1 MVVNVAAD
9 GPDDADGHAA
19 IGVIR
24 AIRGYFCAFFVP
36 RSAVSSCTMKKL
48 ALLVVASSLLLAAG
62 PLLAHHG
69 DAGRYEENV
78 TVLTGTV
85 VEVQLVDPHSIIVLD
100 VPDEK
105 GQTVRWQAE
114 LGGRNALAKNF
125 GWNKNTL
132 KFGDKLTI
140 TGRRVK
146 SGAPYINLTEKANV
160 VLTDSG
166 KEIFRT
172 PNYEPP
178 APKK

>member
-1 MVVNVAAD
+1 MAL
-9 GPDDADGHAA
+9 
-19 IGVIR
+19 R
-24 AIRGYFCAFFVP
+24 
-36 RSAVSSCTMKKL
+36 MKKMPL
-48 ALLVVASSLLLAAG
+48 FIASCLLLVSM
-62 PLLAHHG
+62 PLFAHHG
-69 DAGRYEENV
+69 DAGRYEE
-78 TVLTGTV
+78 TLTILTGTV

-100 VPDEK
+100 VPNEK
-105 GQTVRWQAE
+105 GQMVRWQAE

-125 GWNKNTL
+125 GWNKSTL

-178 APKK
+178 APRK

>member
-1 MVVNVAAD
+1 
-9 GPDDADGHAA
+9 
-19 IGVIR
+19 
-24 AIRGYFCAFFVP
+24 
-36 RSAVSSCTMKKL
+36 MKK
-48 ALLVVASSLLLAAG
+48 APLLLIAACFLLISI

-69 DAGRYEENV
+69 DAGRYEETV
-78 TVLTGTV
+78 VVLTGSV

-100 VPDEK
+100 IPNEK
-105 GQTVRWQAE
+105 GQAVRWQAE

-132 KFGDKLTI
+132 KFGDKITI
-140 TGRRVK
+140 TGRKVK

-160 VLTDSG
+160 VLADSG

-178 APKK
+178 SSKK

>member
-1 MVVNVAAD
+1 MIRTSLDVNLAKEVALEMNKKV
-9 GPDDADGHAA
+9 PLLCIAA
-19 IGVIR
+19 S
-24 AIRGYFCAFFVP
+24 FLL
-36 RSAVSSCTMKKL
+36 SAV
-48 ALLVVASSLLLAAG
+48 
-62 PLLAHHG
+62 PYFAHHG

-78 TVLTGTV
+78 VVLTGSV
-85 VEVQLVDPHSIIVLD
+85 VEVQLVDPHSIMVLD
-100 VPDEK
+100 IPDEK

-132 KFGDKLTI
+132 KFGDKITI

-160 VLTDSG
+160 VMTDSG

-178 APKK
+178 PAAKGK

>member
-1 MVVNVAAD
+1 
-9 GPDDADGHAA
+9 
-19 IGVIR
+19 
-24 AIRGYFCAFFVP
+24 
-36 RSAVSSCTMKKL
+36 MKMGL
-48 ALLVVASSLLLAAG
+48 ISIATSLLLVSVSAF
-62 PLLAHHG
+62 AHHG

-85 VEVQLVDPHSIIVLD
+85 VEVQLTDPHSVIVLD
-100 VPDEK
+100 VPSDK
-105 GQTVRWQAE
+105 GGLIRWQAE

-178 APKK
+178 AK

>member
-1 MVVNVAAD
+1 MTPMA
-9 GPDDADGHAA
+9 
-19 IGVIR
+19 
-24 AIRGYFCAFFVP
+24 
-36 RSAVSSCTMKKL
+36 AVSLCGHRCHPGDPRLQKFSEFLYHPSTMKNVPFL
-48 ALLVVASSLLLAAG
+48 VFASVLLFAAV
-62 PLLAHHG
+62 PLSAHHG

-85 VEVQLVDPHSIIVLD
+85 VEVQLVDPHSILVFD
-100 VPDEK
+100 VPNEK

-125 GWNKNTL
+125 GWNKSTL

-178 APKK
+178 APK

>member
-1 MVVNVAAD
+1 
-9 GPDDADGHAA
+9 
-19 IGVIR
+19 
-24 AIRGYFCAFFVP
+24 
-36 RSAVSSCTMKKL
+36 MKK
-48 ALLVVASSLLLAAG
+48 APLLLIAASFLLISI

-69 DAGRYEENV
+69 DAGRYEETV
-78 TVLTGTV
+78 VVLTGTV

-100 VPDEK
+100 IPNEK
-105 GQTVRWQAE
+105 GQAVRWQAE

-132 KFGDKLTI
+132 KFGDKITI
-140 TGRRVK
+140 TGRKVK

-160 VLTDSG
+160 VLADSG

-178 APKK
+178 ASKK

>member
-1 MVVNVAAD
+1 MKRVPLLFIAA
-9 GPDDADGHAA
+9 
-19 IGVIR
+19 
-24 AIRGYFCAFFVP
+24 
-36 RSAVSSCTMKKL
+36 S
-48 ALLVVASSLLLAAG
+48 LLVASVS
-62 PLLAHHG
+62 LLAHHG
-69 DAGRYEENV
+69 DAGRFEETV

-100 VPDEK
+100 IPGEK
-105 GQTVRWQAE
+105 GQLVRWQAE

-172 PNYEPP
+172 PNYERPANAPP
-178 APKK
+178 K

>member
-1 MVVNVAAD
+1 MKNKA
-9 GPDDADGHAA
+9 PLLF
-19 IGVIR
+19 I
-24 AIRGYFCAFFVP
+24 
-36 RSAVSSCTMKKL
+36 AV
-48 ALLVVASSLLLAAG
+48 SLLLNSV
-62 PLLAHHG
+62 PFFAHHG

-78 TVLTGTV
+78 VVLTGTV
-85 VEVQLVDPHSIIVLD
+85 VEIQLVDPHSIIVLD
-100 VPDEK
+100 IPNEK
-105 GQTVRWQAE
+105 GQLVRWQVE

-125 GWNKNTL
+125 GWNKSTL

-160 VLTDSG
+160 VMTDSG

-178 APKK
+178 AAQEFRPKSPQK

>member
-1 MVVNVAAD
+1 
-9 GPDDADGHAA
+9 
-19 IGVIR
+19 
-24 AIRGYFCAFFVP
+24 
-36 RSAVSSCTMKKL
+36 MKKAPL
-48 ALLVVASSLLLAAG
+48 FLIAACLLLSSL

-78 TVLTGTV
+78 VVLTGSV

-100 VPDEK
+100 IPNEK
-105 GQTVRWQAE
+105 GQAVRWQAE

-132 KFGDKLTI
+132 KFGDKITI
-140 TGRRVK
+140 TGRKVK

-178 APKK
+178 ASKK

>member
-1 MVVNVAAD
+1 
-9 GPDDADGHAA
+9 
-19 IGVIR
+19 
-24 AIRGYFCAFFVP
+24 
-36 RSAVSSCTMKKL
+36 MKKL
-48 ALLVVASSLLLAAG
+48 PLLLIVSSLLLAAV
-62 PLLAHHG
+62 PLSAHHG

-100 VPDEK
+100 IPSDK
-105 GQTVRWQAE
+105 GQPVRWQAE

-125 GWNKNTL
+125 GWTKNTL

-140 TGRRVK
+140 TGRKVK

-160 VLTDSG
+160 VMTDTG

-178 APKK
+178 PAAKDK

>member
-1 MVVNVAAD
+1 
-9 GPDDADGHAA
+9 
-19 IGVIR
+19 
-24 AIRGYFCAFFVP
+24 
-36 RSAVSSCTMKKL
+36 MKSV
-48 ALLVVASSLLLAAG
+48 LVVATLLLISVS
-62 PLLAHHG
+62 LFAHHG

-78 TVLTGTV
+78 VTLTGTV

-100 VPDEK
+100 IPNEK
-105 GQTVRWQAE
+105 GETVRWQAE

-125 GWNKNTL
+125 GWNKSTL

-172 PNYEPP
+172 PNYE